1 LWVLRENTLARRF
14 YEQCAGQMI
23 GEKQDVRGE
32 ATLIEVAY
40 GWSDIGM
47 LQERVQC
54 GQSR

>member
-1 LWVLRENTLARRF
+1 
-14 YEQCAGQMI
+14 MI
-23 GEKQDVRGE
+23 GEKRDVRGE

-47 LQERVQC
+47 LQERVQR